1 MAEKKSIKLK
11 RNLYCG
17 TVNEEFVDRSVT
29 VYGWVNKKRELGG
42 LTFIDL
48 RDREGIL
55 QVVVNETFPE
65 PQLIKQIGNEYVL
78 SVTGKVVLRSNPNP
92 DLYTGKVELVR

>member
-1 MAEKKSIKLK
+1 MSEEKSLKLK
-11 RNLYCG
+11 RTVYCG
-17 TVNEEFVDRSVT
+17 KINEEFVDRGVT

-55 QVVVNETFPE
+55 QVVINENFSAP
-65 PQLIKQIGNEYVL
+65 PIIKKIGIEYVL
-78 SVTGKVVLRSNPNP
+78 SVTGDYRPIRIPSTSIPP
-92 DLYTGKVELVR
+92 CTR